1 MVSMILTLPRFLFG
15 TVLLLGGVDVAWA
28 LAAPFRVDGPAYL
41 RWVLMS
47 LGLLAVGLYYQR
59 RRGEPQLA
67 AMALGTSFLI
77 GFSAVASVLNYF
89 LLTVA
94 GTRIDAP
101 LASLDRA
108 VGFDWPRAFAWLMAH
123 PVLNML
129 AFAAY
134 TSMLPQVAVLII
146 VLATIEPA
154 HVMRFCAALALG
166 ALICIAIWVMAP
178 SFGAFSVY
186 GVHAPHTLLALD
198 GAYAHDL
205 VRLLKD
211 GPGLVSP
218 ADTKGLIGFPS
229 YHAVMAL
236 LAIRF
241 AWPVRWLRWPVVVLN
256 LAVLLATPLQGGHH
270 LIDVL
275 AAWPVTLVALAGAR
289 ALDVQSSM
297 VKETQTLSIKCFI
310 TSLFV
315 PLRHRLARRATN
327 SD

>member
-1 MVSMILTLPRFLFG
+1 MTLTLPRILFG
-15 TVLLLGGVDVAWA
+15 TVLLLGGVDIAWA

-41 RWVLMS
+41 RWVLLS

-77 GFSAVASVLNYF
+77 GFSAAASVLNYF

-94 GTRIDAP
+94 GARIDAP
-101 LASLDRA
+101 LAALDRA
-108 VGFDWPRAFAWLMAH
+108 MGFDWPRAFAWLMAH
-123 PVLNML
+123 PALNML

-134 TSMLPQVAVLII
+134 ISMLPQVAVLII
-146 VLATIEPA
+146 VLATIVPA
-154 HVMRFCAALALG
+154 RVTRFCAALALG
-166 ALICIAIWVMAP
+166 ALICIAIWAMAP

-186 GVHAPHTLLALD
+186 GAHAHAFVALD
-198 GAYAHDL
+198 DAYAHDL

-241 AWPVRWLRWPVVVLN
+241 AWPVRWLRWPVLLLN
-256 LAVLLATPLQGGHH
+256 LAVLLATPMQGGHH

-275 AAWPVTLVALAGAR
+275 AACPVALLALAGAR
-289 ALDVQSSM
+289 ALDVRFRM

-310 TSLFV
+310 TGLLCRSDTSGA
-315 PLRHRLARRATN
+315 RHAAN